1 MYVYPYQGS
10 EEFIYNCCQWYSNL
24 LSGEIE
30 KGKVRLKGKG
40 NYTNMSL
47 ALKKITVAKK
57 KASLL
62 SLGLIITW
70 IFNQQWLSAYSN
82 IFPEKID
89 KASV

>member
-10 EEFIYNCCQWYSNL
+10 EELIYNCCQRYSNL

-40 NYTNMSL
+40 NFTNMIL
-47 ALKKITVAKK
+47 ALKKITV
-57 KASLL
+57 ASLL

-70 IFNQQWLSAYSN
+70 IFNQQWLSVYSN